1 MRLQVR
7 FQPRVRCSF
16 NLQLFPWDVQTCLFY
31 VAVTNIEYTNVDLSG
46 SSIGTYNT
54 HLHLE
59 EYSLTNLTLCE
70 DKELGSMVVTI
81 VLKRRSVQYL
91 WDSYLPT
98 FLLLA
103 IGYSTLFLPVAPFND
118 RGTMSLTALL
128 VLVAL
133 FTDSLAALPGTSYN
147 THIDTWYIF
156 SMAYLALIIATHVIT
171 PNREILRRSRLFFAL
186 AFAIFLFFYI
196 FHILTY

>member
-7 FQPRVRCSF
+7 FQPRIRCNF

-31 VAVTNIEYTNVDLSG
+31 LTVTNIEHTNVNLNG
-46 SSIGTYNT
+46 SSVETYTKN
-54 HLHLE
+54 LHLE
-59 EYSLTNLTLCE
+59 EYSLTNLTLAE
-70 DKELGSMVVTI
+70 DKTIGSMVITI
-81 VLKRRSVQYL
+81 ALERHSGQYL

-103 IGYSTLFLPVAPFND
+103 IGYSTLFLPVVPFND
-118 RGTMSLTALL
+118 RGTMSLTSLL

-133 FTDSLAALPGTSYN
+133 FTDSLASLPGTSYN

-156 SMAYLALIIATHVIT
+156 SMAYLGLIIATHIIS
-171 PNREILRRSRLFFAL
+171 PNGGVLRRSRLFFAL
-186 AFAIFLFFYI
+186 AFGVFLFFYI
-196 FHILTY
+196 FTILTY